1 MTKAAFSLIG
11 LAALISA
18 SPAFAVDVKKS
29 VDVSASP
36 DAAWKAIGD
45 FCGIGKWHPAIAKC
59 EISEKDGATYRTL
72 TLKGGGEV
80 YEKKLAWD
88 DAGRAYTYAIER
100 SPLPVADD
108 YTATMAVVPNGSG
121 ATINWTAHFTA
132 KGAPDD
138 KAAETIGGIFD
149 GGLASLKTELK

>member
-1 MTKAAFSLIG
+1 MTRTSLPLIG
-11 LAALISA
+11 LAACVLA

-36 DAAWKAIGD
+36 KATWKAIGG

-59 EISEKDGATYRTL
+59 KISKKGGATYRTL

-80 YEKKLAWD
+80 YEKKLDWD
-88 DAGRAYTYAIER
+88 NAKKTYSYSIES
-100 SPLPVADD
+100 SPLPVAN
-108 YTATMAVVPNGSG
+108 YTANISVEPSGSG
-121 ATINWTAHFTA
+121 STIVWTAHFDA
-132 KGAPDD
+132 KGAPDE

-149 GGLASLKTELK
+149 AGLGSLKKELK